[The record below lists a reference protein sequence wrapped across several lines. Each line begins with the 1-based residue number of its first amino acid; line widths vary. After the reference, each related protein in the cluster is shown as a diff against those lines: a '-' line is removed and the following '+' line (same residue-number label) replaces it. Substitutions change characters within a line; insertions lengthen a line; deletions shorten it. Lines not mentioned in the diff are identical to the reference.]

1 MSIRGRRPD
10 PIFLAQFTWAGDW
23 MRPLPLHHPTLY
35 HPPLYQPPLYYP
47 PLHHQPLFTTSTL
60 YQLANLGRF
69 KKKPQ
74 KDSQKDKRK

>member
-1 MSIRGRRPD
+1 
-10 PIFLAQFTWAGDW
+10 

-35 HPPLYQPPLYYP
+35 HPPLYHPPLYYP

-69 KKKPQ
+69 KKNPQ
-74 KDSQKDKRK
+74 KDSQKDKIR